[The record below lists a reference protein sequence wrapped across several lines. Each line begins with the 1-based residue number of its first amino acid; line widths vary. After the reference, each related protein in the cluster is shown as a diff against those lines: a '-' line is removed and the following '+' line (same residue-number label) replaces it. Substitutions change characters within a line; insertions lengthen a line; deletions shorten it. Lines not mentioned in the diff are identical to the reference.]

1 MQTIAAAVLLS
12 FVVYLVSA
20 NPLLRH
26 AFEEHEGAPSD
37 RTFCCIPKQVETT
50 LVTVGPGDHDRHRDD
65 DQDIELSED
74 GDANRRNLV
83 DMVSD
88 F

>member
-1 MQTIAAAVLLS
+1 MQTIAAAVLLT

-20 NPLLRH
+20 SPLLRH
-26 AFEEHEGAPSD
+26 AFEEHEGAPDD

-50 LVTVGPGDHDRHRDD
+50 LVTVGPRDQKD
-65 DQDIELSED
+65 GD
-74 GDANRRNLV
+74 GDADKRNLV